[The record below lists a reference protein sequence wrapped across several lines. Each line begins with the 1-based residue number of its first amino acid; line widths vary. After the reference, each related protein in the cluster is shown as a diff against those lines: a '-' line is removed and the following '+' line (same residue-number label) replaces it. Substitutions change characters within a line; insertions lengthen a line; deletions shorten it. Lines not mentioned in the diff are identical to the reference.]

1 MKVLFVFAFVCL
13 AAWPQTPPAPAA
25 APPAAPAPAMPD
37 LPDDTVVAILDDGH
51 KMTMAEFKKIWAVM
65 PQQNQQMALRDK
77 TNFIK
82 QWALMR
88 KIALMA
94 EKDKLDEQSPTK
106 EALNY
111 YRMMILSQAEI
122 NSTMNSNSMEGLDAD
137 KYYQAN
143 KEKYKQV
150 KVKAIYIPFSTAQAS
165 QISKGKPVLTEEA
178 AKTKAEKVAAE
189 ARGGAD
195 FVKLVK
201 ENSEDE
207 ASKSKDGDFATLRP
221 NDNVPDAIRSVV
233 FQLKQGEISDPVRQ
247 SNGFYVLKASEVSYR
262 PLQDVEADILSTL
275 RQQRFKKWMDGINE
289 ENKVT
294 FPTPAFLSAAP
305 APAPSGK

>member
-1 MKVLFVFAFVCL
+1 
-13 AAWPQTPPAPAA
+13 
-25 APPAAPAPAMPD
+25 
-37 LPDDTVVAILDDGH
+37 
-51 KMTMAEFKKIWAVM
+51 
-65 PQQNQQMALRDK
+65 
-77 TNFIK
+77 
-82 QWALMR
+82 
-88 KIALMA
+88 MA